1 MSEFSHIRRQSRRS
15 LRPHGFRQEF
25 ERERQ
30 RVRRL
35 RVRGEPSF
43 GRHELFLKRSLD
55 LFFQAFVFRSVFCF
69 PQHFCRFCQ
78 QGSRVRK
85 VRRLNQVF
93 VRGRS
98 RIIRPG
104 RRECQPIPKAGSAFP
119 EVALPGLA
127 SDVLHPSLHA
137 RILFL
142 QNSLIPKRLVH
153 RPRQHDRYVCPP
165 R

>member
-1 MSEFSHIRRQSRRS
+1 MTEFLHVRRQSRRR
-15 LRPHGFRQEF
+15 LRSHGFREQV

-55 LFFQAFVFRSVFCF
+55 LFFQAFVFRSVFSF

-78 QGSRVRK
+78 QGGRVRK
-85 VRRLNQVF
+85 ICGLNQVL

-98 RIIRPG
+98 RIICPG
-104 RRECQPIPKAGSAFP
+104 RRKCEPIPKAGSAFP
-119 EVALPGLA
+119 EVAFPGLA
-127 SDVLHPSLHA
+127 SHVLHPSLHA
-137 RILFL
+137 RVLFFEDPFIPVR
-142 QNSLIPKRLVH
+142 LIN
-153 RPRQHDRYVCPP
+153 RPRQDYSHVCPP

>member
-1 MSEFSHIRRQSRRS
+1 FLHVRSQSRRR
-15 LRPHGFRQEF
+15 LRSHGFREQF
-25 ERERQ
+25 ERQ
-30 RVRRL
+30 RQRVCRL

-43 GRHELFLKRSLD
+43 RRHEFFLKRSFD
-55 LFFQAFVFRSVFCF
+55 LFFQAFVFRGVFCF

-85 VRRLNQVF
+85 IGGLNQVL

-119 EVALPGLA
+119 EVAFPGLA
-127 SDVLHPSLHA
+127 SHVLHPSLHA
-137 RILFL
+137 WILFL
-142 QNSLIPKRLVH
+142 QNSLIPKRLV
-153 RPRQHDRYVCPP
+153 
-165 R
+165 